1 MKPATVFLCY
11 NHEDEREKEA
21 LLAHLGGLQHEGLLK
36 ALSDDQIGVGVDWE
50 QAIDDIIAQAK
61 AAILLITA
69 NFLNSKF
76 IIDKEVPALLA
87 QEEKG
92 ELIIYPIIARP
103 CAWKHIS
110 WLRQIKTWPANNSP
124 IWGRGENHVDER
136 LAKIADEV
144 VQIIGHQNQKSAL
157 APHKILSPI
166 GLPSF
171 IPSALPPNPFGD
183 QGRITDPTR
192 FFGRNELLRQIFE
205 ELNKGI
211 NLSLVGESQI
221 GKSSILSMICALS
234 SERIAQSPAKTAY
247 LNLEWVDD
255 EDDFYEALCE
265 CLQVE
270 SSRGFKLT
278 RALQGKKYLLCLDEI
293 EKMTW
298 EGFTLRVRSHL
309 RGLADGQDAPLALVI
324 ASRSPL
330 THLFPDSPELDSP
343 LAGICR
349 QLEVKPFSPAVARV
363 FLLHR
368 LHDTGVTFT
377 ESQIDRLITESGGH
391 PSRLQQAAA
400 SLYSHLTQG
409 YHQ

>member
-21 LLAHLGGLQHEGLLK
+21 LLVHLGGLQHEGLLK
-36 ALSDDQIGVGVDWE
+36 ALSDDQIDVGVDWE
-50 QAIDDIIAQAK
+50 QALNDLIAQAK

-76 IIDKEVPALLA
+76 IIDKEIPALLA

-92 ELIIYPIIARP
+92 ELIIFPIIAKP

-110 WLRQIKTWPANNSP
+110 WLRQLKTWPADNSP
-124 IWGRGENHVDER
+124 IWGRVENHIDER

-144 VQIIGHQNQKSAL
+144 VQIIGPQKAT
-157 APHKILSPI
+157 P
-166 GLPSF
+166 GLQEPLNSTLQPSF
-171 IPSALPPNPFGD
+171 IPSASPPNPFGD
-183 QGRITDPTR
+183 RGRITDPTR
-192 FFGRNELLRQIFE
+192 FFGRNDLLRQIFE

-234 SERIAQSPAKTAY
+234 HDRMARPPVKTAY
-247 LNLEWVDD
+247 LNLEWVDH
-255 EDDFYEALCE
+255 EDDFYEALCD
-265 CLQVE
+265 CLEVE
-270 SSRGFKLT
+270 SCRGFKLT

-293 EKMTW
+293 EKMAW

-330 THLFPDSPELDSP
+330 THLFPDSPALDSP

-363 FLLHR
+363 FLLQR
-368 LHDTGVTFT
+368 LQDTGIMFT
-377 ESQIDRLITESGGH
+377 ENQINQLIAESGGH
-391 PSRLQQAAA
+391 PGHLQQAAA
-400 SLYSHLTQG
+400 SLYSHLTEA